1 MSKIILILTTII
13 LITPH
18 ILQAD
23 TTTIENQ
30 INNTN
35 ENSTYQNQNIYNDSG
50 FYSKTEII
58 NKKTQFTQG
67 IITPKKLNKWISLYK
82 TTLALQTYRQYI
94 TEKKIKETGEVIVN
108 KIQIGKKTIKKGRI
122 LEFSNILNTQSQ
134 KTLNENILSALK
146 VSNIIDQNGYINASN
161 ENELYQLK
169 ANINQLPLNITL
181 DQTDSILKKQLF
193 NLVKNECTLTL
204 LTQTETTDYKSSGDN
219 LFEKAID
226 YTIGK
231 TINHIFFKPK
241 TKTITQKSTFTPS
254 TDVYD
259 FYSHDLYQTFASYP
273 FEKGISSQRIINNKK
288 TSKTFSGTGAKD
300 NETNFFDITYK
311 KAQASPYSGIF
322 KPLIYGGYTAKYT
335 YLIDDNETE
344 SIDIV
349 NANLLFGIMNK
360 NNVLEFGFGPT
371 LLSSLDNNL
380 YIGLNFMYSGR
391 WYIKNPV
398 SIGFNCNLNEQG
410 NSKNNLY
417 ETNWTFNIYEID
429 TTIHLKKIDIKVG
442 QKTLKSDAGR
452 LFQSLTVGFGFHL

>member
-23 TTTIENQ
+23 TATIENQ

-108 KIQIGKKTIKKGRI
+108 KIQIGKKTIKQGRI

-169 ANINQLPLNITL
+169 ANINQLPLNIIL
-181 DQTDSILKKQLF
+181 DQTDRILKKQLF
-193 NLVKNECTLTL
+193 NLIKNECTL
-204 LTQTETTDYKSSGDN
+204 
-219 LFEKAID
+219 
-226 YTIGK
+226 
-231 TINHIFFKPK
+231 
-241 TKTITQKSTFTPS
+241 
-254 TDVYD
+254 
-259 FYSHDLYQTFASYP
+259 
-273 FEKGISSQRIINNKK
+273 
-288 TSKTFSGTGAKD
+288 
-300 NETNFFDITYK
+300 
-311 KAQASPYSGIF
+311 
-322 KPLIYGGYTAKYT
+322 KY
-335 YLIDDNETE
+335 
-344 SIDIV
+344 
-349 NANLLFGIMNK
+349 
-360 NNVLEFGFGPT
+360 
-371 LLSSLDNNL
+371 
-380 YIGLNFMYSGR
+380 
-391 WYIKNPV
+391 
-398 SIGFNCNLNEQG
+398 
-410 NSKNNLY
+410 
-417 ETNWTFNIYEID
+417 
-429 TTIHLKKIDIKVG
+429 
-442 QKTLKSDAGR
+442 
-452 LFQSLTVGFGFHL
+452 